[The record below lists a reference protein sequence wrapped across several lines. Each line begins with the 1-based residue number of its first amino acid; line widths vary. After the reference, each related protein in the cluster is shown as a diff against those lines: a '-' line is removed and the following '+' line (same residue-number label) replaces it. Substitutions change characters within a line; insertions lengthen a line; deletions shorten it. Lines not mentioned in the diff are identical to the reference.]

1 MDVQFANSF
10 PRIVVEYGGN
20 ENEWE
25 IPSMNKYLLMADL
38 FLQALWFMNNIKVS
52 VQTLHAVK
60 MRLKKAGY
68 IEMHI
73 QSVGNWS
80 RIADSFLP

>member
-20 ENEWE
+20 ENERE

-38 FLQALWFMNNIKVS
+38 IFTGALI
-52 VQTLHAVK
+52 
-60 MRLKKAGY
+60 Y
-68 IEMHI
+68 E
-73 QSVGNWS
+73 
-80 RIADSFLP
+80 